1 MSESTA
7 TMKNLTSRDGEKTE
21 LNKGDLILFK
31 HDVEIYDTVKSISSK
46 GFTTKIKTDLG
57 YTGLDGSFIKIC

>member
-46 GFTTKIKTDLG
+46 GFTNKIKTDLG
-57 YTGLDGSFIKIC
+57 